1 MGKLNF
7 PFCFAAAK
15 ACLSLGSSSPLFS
28 RWRLQLARP
37 QRRFF
42 LRPLRTLTSTPS
54 AFNLLGF
61 QIRPRQFGL
70 RPPTR
75 RNANAGSLAA
85 APASRRRGA
94 WHRATW
100 CRWRHG
106 HTRCGIPPVAAS
118 CQRNN
123 HLGLHRREWPP
134 GTRRARHSHARSGPY
149 SNQKPAYLCA
159 ACRLWLDGLA

>member
-15 ACLSLGSSSPLFS
+15 ACLSLGSSSHLFS

-37 QRRFF
+37 PRRFL
-42 LRPLRTLTSTPS
+42 LRPLRTPPAHQVPSTCLDFRS
-54 AFNLLGF
+54 DQDSSGCA
-61 QIRPRQFGL
+61 
-70 RPPTR
+70 PPTR
-75 RNANAGSLAA
+75 RTANAGSLAA
-85 APASRRRGA
+85 ALASRRRGA

-106 HTRCGIPPVAAS
+106 HTRCGIPLVAAS

-123 HLGLHRREWPP
+123 HLGLHRRELPP

-149 SNQKPAYLCA
+149 SNRKPAYLCA
-159 ACRLWLDGLA
+159 ACRSWLDGLA